1 MKRIVTL
8 MNCFSQFHIVKLDV
22 TDHSHKPQQICGMAI
37 RAKLFFILK
46 YPPSLKSGTFSFD
59 SFNELEDFICIIDII
74 LLYFHIRQ
82 SLS

>member
-1 MKRIVTL
+1 MWDGNK
-8 MNCFSQFHIVKLDV
+8 
-22 TDHSHKPQQICGMAI
+22 GEA
-37 RAKLFFILK
+37 FFILK
-46 YPPSLKSGTFSFD
+46 YPPLKSGSFSFD